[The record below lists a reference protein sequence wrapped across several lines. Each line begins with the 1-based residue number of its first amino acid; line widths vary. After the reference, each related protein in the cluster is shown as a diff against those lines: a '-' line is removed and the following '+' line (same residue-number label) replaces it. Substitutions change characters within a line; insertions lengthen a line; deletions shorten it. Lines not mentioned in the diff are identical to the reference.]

1 MKTMKT
7 FVDWCDEVN
16 LNIELPEVTQKDVD
30 EVKKQGG
37 RDKFLEQRARTGWS
51 GNYPPA
57 YFYAQYPHK
66 YMNPRKSTADLDAEH
81 IKKD

>member
-16 LNIELPEVTQKDVD
+16 LDVDLPEITQDDVD
-30 EVKKQGG
+30 EVKEQGG
-37 RDKFLEQRARTGWS
+37 RDKFLENRARTGWS

-66 YMNPRKSTADLDAEH
+66 YMNPRKSTADLDAQH